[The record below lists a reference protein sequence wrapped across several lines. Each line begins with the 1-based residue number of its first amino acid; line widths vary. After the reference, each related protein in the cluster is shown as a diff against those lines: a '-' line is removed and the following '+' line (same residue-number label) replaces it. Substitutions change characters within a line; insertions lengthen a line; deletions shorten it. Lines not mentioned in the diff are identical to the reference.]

1 MSKLQLPGGL
11 VEVDWLE
18 KQIDHPDL
26 VILDASWH
34 MPGSGR
40 NGQAEWVE
48 KHISGAR
55 YFDFDTTI
63 CDTRHDLPHMLPDA
77 ETFTRECRSIGINQD
92 SVIVVYDAV
101 GIFSSPRVW
110 WMLRVM
116 GAQQVA
122 ILNGG
127 LPAWIRAGY
136 DCVSKLPETAITPG
150 DFIAVLQSDRVCDF
164 HQVLEAAINRTA
176 VIVDVRPQP
185 RFLGKV
191 EEPRPGLRRGHMP
204 NAINQ
209 PFLDL
214 IDNGFMKSQEDIEV
228 ILSKQVSSVDR
239 LLFSCGSG
247 VTACIAA
254 FAAHL
259 CGYDDWAVYDGSW
272 SEWGLP
278 GDLPVES

>member
-1 MSKLQLPGGL
+1 MSKLQLPGDL
-11 VEVDWLE
+11 VDVDWL
-18 KQIDHPDL
+18 KNNVKHPEL

-34 MPGSGR
+34 MPASGR
-40 NGQAEWVE
+40 NGHEEWIE
-48 KHISGAR
+48 KHIPGAR

-63 CDTRHDLPHMLPDA
+63 CDTRNDLPHMLPNT
-77 ETFTRECRSIGINQD
+77 ETFSHECRSLGIDQD
-92 SVIVVYDAV
+92 SVIVVYDAL

-116 GAQQVA
+116 GAGQVA

-127 LPAWIRAGY
+127 LPAWLQAGY
-136 DCVSKLPETAITPG
+136 ECVSEAMDAVITRG
-150 DFIAVLQSDRVCDF
+150 NFSAVLQSDQVCDY
-164 HQVLEAAINRTA
+164 HEVLEAANNRTA
-176 VIVDVRPQP
+176 TIVDVRPET
-185 RFLGKV
+185 RFNGKV
-191 EEPRPGLRRGHMP
+191 DEPRPGLRRGHMP

-214 IDNGFMKSQEDIEV
+214 VDNGFMKSREEIESL
-228 ILSKQVSSVDR
+228 LSKQVSIEDR

-247 VTACIAA
+247 VTACIGV

-259 CGYDDWAVYDGSW
+259 CGYNNWAVYDGSW

-278 GDLPVES
+278 GDLPVVR